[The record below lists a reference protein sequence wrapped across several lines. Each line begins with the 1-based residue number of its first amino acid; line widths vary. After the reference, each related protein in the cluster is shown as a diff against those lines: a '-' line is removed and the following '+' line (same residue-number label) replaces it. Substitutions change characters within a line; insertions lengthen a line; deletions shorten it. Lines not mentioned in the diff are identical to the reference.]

1 MLYFIDFMTLWRV
14 IFPNAFALPTA
25 PFSLASCV
33 KSLYNPPNMLPLYG
47 WLCLAFLLGAG
58 VLCVLVYALG
68 HSAQPEGEVG
78 RFPTRWDA
86 WYTAL
91 FCTLLLVAMASAL
104 PWGGGAAPAP
114 AETANSHAGGELLLT
129 FALQWVLYV
138 PMLWRYA
145 TLPRSRSPL
154 GLGRVVLAPAGA
166 LAAIYIPLFLL
177 QALGWDAWITEL
189 THCPPEQE
197 IVSLFSGS
205 DAAAKLVIA
214 AAAVLGAPLVEECCF
229 RGFLYRVLR
238 RRAGMWPSALA
249 SGLLFGAIH
258 LSPVQMLPLS
268 IFGVVQAVLL
278 EKTGRLWLPMVVH
291 ALFNLSS
298 IVYMLSIS

>member
-1 MLYFIDFMTLWRV
+1 
-14 IFPNAFALPTA
+14 
-25 PFSLASCV
+25 
-33 KSLYNPPNMLPLYG
+33 MLPLYG
-47 WLCLAFLLGAG
+47 WLCLACLLGSGA
-58 VLCVLVYALG
+58 LCVLVYALG
-68 HSAQPEGEVG
+68 HPAPPEGGAG

-91 FCTLLLVAMASAL
+91 FCTLLLVAMAFSL
-104 PWGGGAAPAP
+104 PWGRHAEHVAAEA
-114 AETANSHAGGELLLT
+114 ASARAGSELLLS

-145 TLPRSRSPL
+145 TLPRPEKPL
-154 GLGRVVLAPAGA
+154 GFRRAALALAGA
-166 LAAIYIPLFLL
+166 LGAIYLALFLL
-177 QALGWDAWITEL
+177 QELGWDAWITEL

-238 RRAGMWPSALA
+238 RRAGMWLSALA

-268 IFGVVQAVLL
+268 IFGVVQGILL

-298 IVYMLSIS
+298 IIYMLCVS